1 MGTIVKGKITKIMP
15 FGAFV
20 AVEGGGSGMIHISEV
35 SASYVK
41 DIKEFLS
48 EGQEIEAAV
57 VSSDENGR
65 ISLSL
70 KRMPQKAVQTGG
82 GDPPDDFYRAS
93 KESDPSLEG
102 MISRFK
108 SISDDKMGDLKRGYD
123 GKRGKNAK
131 RTRH

>member
-1 MGTIVKGKITKIMP
+1 METIVKGKITRIVP

-20 AVEGGGSGMIHISEV
+20 AVEGGGNGMIHISEV

-41 DIKEFLS
+41 DIREFLT

-65 ISLSL
+65 LSLSL
-70 KRMPQKAVQTGG
+70 KRLPRKAARTGG
-82 GDPPDDFYRAS
+82 GQPDDFYRVS

-108 SISDDKMGDLKRGYD
+108 SISDDKIGDLKRGYD

-131 RTRH
+131 RQRH

>member
-1 MGTIVKGKITKIMP
+1 
-15 FGAFV
+15 
-20 AVEGGGSGMIHISEV
+20 MIHISEV

-41 DIKEFLS
+41 DIREFLT

-65 ISLSL
+65 LSLSL
-70 KRMPQKAVQTGG
+70 KRLPRKAAREGSGQ
-82 GDPPDDFYRAS
+82 PDDFYRVS

-131 RTRH
+131 RQRH

>member
-1 MGTIVKGKITKIMP
+1 METIVKGKITRIMP

-41 DIKEFLS
+41 DINEFLS

-57 VSSDENGR
+57 ISTDANGR
-65 ISLSL
+65 LSLSL
-70 KRMPQKAVQTGG
+70 KRMPQKAIRTGG
-82 GDPPDDFYRAS
+82 DQPDDFYRVS
-93 KESDPSLEG
+93 KEGDTTLED

-108 SISDDKMGDLKRGYD
+108 SISDDKMGDLKRGHD